1 MEFDLAKAI
10 DLVLPAVITVICNIL
25 FYLWIKKSV
34 DKSLEQYKIS
44 YSGIFKEKIDIYR
57 ELLSKTYSIKR
68 TISRFQYIGT
78 KEEGAEIME
87 SINQY
92 IDYYLIN
99 QPFLSDEM
107 LNDLNKMRK
116 ELQNVF
122 DAFHKN
128 LYGKNDELLKEWID
142 AGNKLK
148 SNEPFKQIEERIIS
162 EMKKDLKVE
171 S

>member
-1 MEFDLAKAI
+1 MEFDPVKAI

-57 ELLSKTYSIKR
+57 ELLSKTYNIKR
-68 TISRFQYIGT
+68 TISRFQYVGT

-92 IDYYLIN
+92 LTIT
-99 QPFLSDEM
+99 S
-107 LNDLNKMRK
+107 
-116 ELQNVF
+116 
-122 DAFHKN
+122 
-128 LYGKNDELLKEWID
+128 
-142 AGNKLK
+142 
-148 SNEPFKQIEERIIS
+148 
-162 EMKKDLKVE
+162 
-171 S
+171 